1 MDYNKFYTL
10 VLSDEKAC
18 KWIASYI
25 TIYNKSAFEML
36 EQVRNGLVNDM
47 YDWLVIDSVT
57 EAIRAEFNA

>member
-18 KWIASYI
+18 KWISSYI
-25 TIYNKSAFEML
+25 TIYNKEAFTML

-47 YDWLVIDSVT
+47 YDWQVIESVT